1 MTRLVYV
8 SPVPWN
14 SMPQRPHFFVEQAL
28 RNGVSRVLWV
38 EPTPSRLPGLR
49 DLRRGHRSSREP
61 DNQLIDTRIISMSAG
76 LLPVEPVP
84 ILSSLL
90 NAPGVQAAL
99 QRIRSF
105 AEGPTLLVIG
115 KPTRLALA
123 LIGESGLWKATAYDA
138 MDNFPAFFKGW
149 TRSHVSRIEARIVSR
164 VDHLLCSASRLQQ
177 HFARESLLIRNAC
190 SSELKR
196 QMSKID
202 KPSNPV
208 PVLGFVGT
216 MADWLDWE
224 AVVRLARTF
233 PDCRV
238 VMVGPRK
245 APSPAGL
252 PDNVSIHPAVGH
264 SEMAALLKS
273 FDYGLIPFKRDD
285 LTECVDPIKY
295 YEYCAAG
302 IGVLTTSFGEMRL
315 RGEATAVWDLERV
328 IDGGRLP
335 DLGNDLSSNAVV
347 WEDRFD
353 EALFARL
360 LT

>member
-14 SMPQRPHFFVEQAL
+14 SMPQRPHFFVEQVL
-28 RNGVSRVLWV
+28 RNGISRVLWV
-38 EPTPSRLPGLR
+38 EPTPSRLPRLR

-61 DNQLIDTRIISMSAG
+61 DNPLADARVMPMGAG
-76 LLPVEPVP
+76 LLPIEPVP
-84 ILSSLL
+84 ILSTLL
-90 NAPGVQAAL
+90 NAPGARAAL

-123 LIGESGLWKATAYDA
+123 LIGQGGLWKSTTYDA
-138 MDNFPAFFKGW
+138 MDNFPAFFNGW
-149 TRSHVSRIEARIVSR
+149 TRNHVSRIEARIVSR

-190 SSELKR
+190 SSGLKR
-196 QMSKID
+196 RMSAID
-202 KPSNPV
+202 KPSNRV

-216 MADWLDWE
+216 MADWLDWD
-224 AVVRLARTF
+224 VVAGLARTF

-238 VMVGPRK
+238 MMVGPRK

-252 PDNVSIHPAVGH
+252 PENVSIQPAVGRE
-264 SEMAALLKS
+264 EMAALLRS
-273 FDYGLIPFKRDD
+273 FDYGLIPFKSND

-295 YEYCAAG
+295 YEYRAAG
-302 IGVLTTSFGEMRL
+302 LGVLTTSFGEMRL
-315 RGEATAVWDLERV
+315 RGKTAAVWRLEKV
-328 IDGGRLP
+328 IGGGRLP
-335 DLGNDLSSNAVV
+335 VLDNDPSLNAAV

-353 EALFARL
+353 EALFSRL
-360 LT
+360 GA